1 MVLLDFIAYLV
12 MLVLA
17 IALLGLIIL
26 GVSICGTF
34 VVGFFGGLFN
44 ELKKYILERT

>member
-26 GVSICGTF
+26 VVSICGTF
-34 VVGFFGGLFN
+34 VVGFFGRLFN
-44 ELKKYILERT
+44 EMKKYILERT